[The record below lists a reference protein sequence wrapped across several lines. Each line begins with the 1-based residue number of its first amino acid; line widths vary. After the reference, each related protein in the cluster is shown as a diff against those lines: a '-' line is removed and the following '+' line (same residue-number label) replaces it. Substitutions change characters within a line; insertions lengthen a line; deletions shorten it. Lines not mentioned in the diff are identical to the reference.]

1 MSFFNKLRDY
11 HFEVYH
17 FIILTIVIIL
27 SQVLLSYLNMS
38 STENLLN
45 KTMENYKLET
55 AERQSDFITS
65 SIELFLQ
72 KFVEYPYNQ
81 NDITQ
86 SVESI
91 DYLIYQ
97 QLLQKNVEDFCL
109 VFYFGNKIQMLDSG
123 KDILNYVVKRKLP
136 QSNSGKKRSLVKKY
150 FSGAVNDIFNNEEI
164 KSFVENGKTFHV
176 FVPFSIKGEVIG
188 AVYQKITPDVAKMKS
203 IISSSFSYTGAW
215 VSAIILFSLL
225 LVFIFTNYVINERD
239 IAKAELYNQKEKQL
253 TQLIETRKEASFAR
267 RIYHAHHKVEKIIGF
282 AKEDLRKMSENIY
295 PEISVR
301 LNKYMNFIG
310 RVIYGMKT
318 VNPPVQVIRNPRF
331 NTDIN
336 GLLKFIVNNIFRRVY
351 KEGDQYK
358 FEMHLD
364 ENCPLI
370 HVNEFV
376 AWELFEPVINNAI
389 DHNKSHKTKITISS
403 NFDSLN
409 KQIVVKIMDDGE
421 GIKQKYLEVDES
433 GVQKIFKENVSSK
446 NNSDNSGYGCYIAYE
461 NCRRCGWSINA
472 RNNETGAVFTILIP
486 LKLG

>member
-1 MSFFNKLRDY
+1 MSFFKSLRDY

-17 FIILTIVIIL
+17 FIILTIIIIL

-38 STENLLN
+38 STKNLLN

-72 KFVEYPYNQ
+72 KFVEHSYNQ

-86 SVESI
+86 SIESI

-97 QLLQKNVEDFCL
+97 QLLQKNVEDFCV
-109 VFYFGNKIQMLDSG
+109 VFNSGNKTRIIDNG
-123 KDILNYVVKRKLP
+123 KDILNFVVKGKLP
-136 QSNSGKKRSLVKKY
+136 ENTASNKRIKVKEY
-150 FSGAVNDIFNNEEI
+150 FSEAKRDIFYNEEI
-164 KSFVENGKTFHV
+164 KTFVENDQTFHV

-188 AVYQKITPDVAKMKS
+188 AVYQKITPDIAGMKS

-239 IAKAELYNQKEKQL
+239 IAKAELYKQKEKQL

-282 AKEDLRKMSENIY
+282 AKEDLLKISSTIY
-295 PEISVR
+295 PEISFR

-310 RVIYGMKT
+310 RAIYGMKT
-318 VNPPVQVIRNPRF
+318 KNPPVKVIRNPSF

-336 GLLKFIVNNIFRRVY
+336 KLLKFIVNNIFRRVY
-351 KEGDQYK
+351 KESDQYE
-358 FEMHLD
+358 FNLQFD

-370 HVNEFV
+370 HINEYV
-376 AWELFEPVINNAI
+376 AWEIFEPVINNAI
-389 DHNKSHKTKITISS
+389 DHNKTDKIEITISS
-403 NFDSLN
+403 KYDS
-409 KQIVVKIMDDGE
+409 KRKEIIVEILDNGE
-421 GIKQKYLEVDES
+421 GIKSDFLKEDKS
-433 GVQKIFKENVSSK
+433 GVQRIFKENISSK

-461 NCRRCGWSINA
+461 NCRRCGWTIKA
-472 RNNETGAVFTILIP
+472 GNNKQGAVVKILIP
-486 LKLG
+486 VN